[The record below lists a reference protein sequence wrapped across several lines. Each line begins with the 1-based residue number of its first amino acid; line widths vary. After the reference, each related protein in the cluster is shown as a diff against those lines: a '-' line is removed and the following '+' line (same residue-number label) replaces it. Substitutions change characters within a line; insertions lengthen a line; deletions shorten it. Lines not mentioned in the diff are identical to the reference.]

1 MTSSM
6 DVAEIESLSFED
18 SYARLEQVI
27 EKLEGGELS
36 LDESVALFEEG
47 MRLAQ
52 HCGQKL
58 DDAEL
63 KVSQLLSAVADH
75 EAAQEDAFAE
85 E

>member
-1 MTSSM
+1 M

-18 SYARLEQVI
+18 SYSRLEQVI
-27 EKLEGGELS
+27 AKLEGGDLT

-47 MRLAQ
+47 MRLAE

-63 KVSQLLSAVADH
+63 KVSQLLSAVADR
-75 EAAQEDAFAE
+75 EAGRE
-85 E
+85 ELCPEG